1 MAGALF
7 AYYRGFVSVE
17 AFSLFLSIQYVAMII
32 IGGMGS
38 LLGAILG
45 AVFVTLFPYGIE
57 AGAARAARRPALC
70 RHAVCR
76 ELRRLRRRHDPVPG
90 AGAAGPRRHL
100 AARADLLPAVAVQAP
115 ADGGAAPMSEPLLAV
130 DKLEVVYQRAIT
142 AVQGITLSAH
152 AGPDRRHPRHQRRR
166 QDARCCAPS
175 PASTASTMRASPRA
189 PSASRAG
196 ASRTASRT
204 GCAQAGIALVPEREK
219 VFPNLT
225 VAENLVV
232 PAAPG
237 LTAAERRRREEQ
249 VMQFFPKLGDLRHR
263 TAGLLSG
270 GERQML
276 AIAGALVCKPE
287 LLLVD
292 ELSLGLA
299 PVVVDD
305 LMARLLQIKRELGIT
320 ILLVEQSAA
329 VALEVADYSYVLENG
344 RIVLDGDKARLHRP
358 SRHPGVLSRPVERRQ
373 APQLSRRQAV
383 PPQPEVVWLSW
394 RSRT

>member
-1 MAGALF
+1 M
-7 AYYRGFVSVE
+7 
-17 AFSLFLSIQYVAMII
+17 
-32 IGGMGS
+32 
-38 LLGAILG
+38 
-45 AVFVTLFPYGIE
+45 
-57 AGAARAARRPALC
+57 
-70 RHAVCR
+70 
-76 ELRRLRRRHDPVPG
+76 
-90 AGAAGPRRHL
+90 
-100 AARADLLPAVAVQAP
+100 
-115 ADGGAAPMSEPLLAV
+115 
-130 DKLEVVYQRAIT
+130 
-142 AVQGITLSAH
+142 
-152 AGPDRRHPRHQRRR
+152 
-166 QDARCCAPS
+166 
-175 PASTASTMRASPRA
+175 
-189 PSASRAG
+189 
-196 ASRTASRT
+196 
-204 GCAQAGIALVPEREK
+204 
-219 VFPNLT
+219 FPNLT

-237 LTAAERRRREEQ
+237 LAAAERRRREEQ
-249 VMQFFPKLGDLRHR
+249 VMQFFPKLGELRHR

-305 LMARLLQIKRELGIT
+305 LMARLLQIRRELGIT

-344 RIVLDGDKARLHRP
+344 RIVLDGDKARLLRP
-358 SRHPGVLSRPVERRQ
+358 SRHPGVLSGPVERRQ

-394 RSRT
+394 RSTTSACASAASPCWTASRSRWSRRSCSR